1 MILIDLL
8 ITIIILYSIYNT
20 RKNIY
25 FYLLM
30 QRLRSNEKYIKTL
43 HKFKKTLYI
52 EFVLLVLF
60 LLKYLFY
67 FL

>member
-43 HKFKKTLYI
+43 HKLKKTLYI